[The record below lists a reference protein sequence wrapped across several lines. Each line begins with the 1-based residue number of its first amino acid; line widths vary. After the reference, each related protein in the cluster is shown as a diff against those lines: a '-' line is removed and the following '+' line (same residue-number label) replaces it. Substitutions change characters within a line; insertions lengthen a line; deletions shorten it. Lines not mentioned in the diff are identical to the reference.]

1 MGWLKVCFYSS
12 RDLVCGWPSLSSR
25 PRIGFFDLSKKV
37 SLLPSFAPTRP
48 ELLRRN
54 IRLVH
59 LIGRINKEVDF
70 HLSSL
75 RCPKEVKW
83 DMRPRPQTR
92 NPELGIE
99 ERSDSE
105 TLLACSGQPISGSW
119 LRQLSR
125 SPEPTVRART
135 AVSPQRQRVCRR
147 RNPAAG
153 VARRSQA
160 RGSAPRPPPLPTG
173 SAAPSAPRS
182 AQTEQPPLQC
192 QQPQRRRR
200 RERQWPGPR
209 GSHQRRTA
217 RQAHSATPRP
227 PPRLRGAAGDSVR
240 LGAALR
246 LRASRSAA
254 AHKGPRTPGVR
265 GLRPGT
271 GQEQQRLRVSTPPLP
286 GRPEPSPE
294 QTRHMTAATQ
304 RPASSGTTSSAAPR
318 PPAPEVA
325 LAAPR

>member
-1 MGWLKVCFYSS
+1 MCFS
-12 RDLVCGWPSLSSR
+12 VAFWKAATAHSLTTESQ
-25 PRIGFFDLSKKV
+25 
-37 SLLPSFAPTRP
+37 
-48 ELLRRN
+48 RRY
-54 IRLVH
+54 
-59 LIGRINKEVDF
+59 
-70 HLSSL
+70 
-75 RCPKEVKW
+75 
-83 DMRPRPQTR
+83 
-92 NPELGIE
+92 
-99 ERSDSE
+99 
-105 TLLACSGQPISGSW
+105 
-119 LRQLSR
+119 
-125 SPEPTVRART
+125 
-135 AVSPQRQRVCRR
+135 
-147 RNPAAG
+147 
-153 VARRSQA
+153 
-160 RGSAPRPPPLPTG
+160 
-173 SAAPSAPRS
+173 
-182 AQTEQPPLQC
+182 C
-192 QQPQRRRR
+192 QQERR
-200 RERQWPGPR
+200 GPVMS
-209 GSHQRRTA
+209 SHQRRTA